1 LHYITDSQ
9 RKNFQP
15 MNVNFGLLPPVSGDL
30 RGKAKKEAMSQ
41 RALADMAVWAQD
53 LDGNGTANLNPI
65 SPLDAAAQR

>member
-1 LHYITDSQ
+1 
-9 RKNFQP
+9 
-15 MNVNFGLLPPVSGDL
+15 LPPVSGDL